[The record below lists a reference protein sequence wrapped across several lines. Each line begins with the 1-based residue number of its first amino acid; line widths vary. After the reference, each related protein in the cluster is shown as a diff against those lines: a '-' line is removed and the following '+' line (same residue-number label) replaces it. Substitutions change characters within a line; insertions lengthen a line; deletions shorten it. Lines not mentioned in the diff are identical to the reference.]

1 MATELNLSSEVR
13 AHFRDDLR
21 RARLATLRDAED
33 FHDIIYCVER
43 LGVALT
49 GTLGALV
56 AYQERLTELAATF
69 ALSTEIPARAWVLNR
84 PRPEGDATKPLDP
97 KPGSTP
103 ENIYFPS

>member
-21 RARLATLRDAED
+21 RARLAALQDAED

-49 GTLGALV
+49 GTLGALG
-56 AYQERLTELAATF
+56 AYQERLAELAAIS
-69 ALSTEIPARAWVLNR
+69 ALATEIPARA
-84 PRPEGDATKPLDP
+84 
-97 KPGSTP
+97 
-103 ENIYFPS
+103 

>member
-21 RARLATLRDAED
+21 RARLAALQDAED

-49 GTLGALV
+49 GTLGALG
-56 AYQERLTELAATF
+56 AYQERLAELAAIS
-69 ALSTEIPARAWVLNR
+69 ALATEIPARLR
-84 PRPEGDATKPLDP
+84 E
-97 KPGSTP
+97 
-103 ENIYFPS
+103 FPITSAAYA